1 MTHADNEH
9 WSSLVAHTRKELDP
23 AEAQLR
29 RVLTPRQ
36 LQILRMVADGLTNK
50 GISDDLGITI
60 NSVVNHLGAV
70 YLALEIPEDANSRVQ
85 ATLDYLTST
94 GQLNPKS

>member
-1 MTHADNEH
+1 M
-9 WSSLVAHTRKELDP
+9 DP
-23 AEAQLR
+23 AEKQLR

-36 LQILRMVADGLTNK
+36 LQILRMVADGMTNK
-50 GISDDLGITI
+50 GIGEELGITI

-94 GQLNPKS
+94 GQLANKTNP